1 LLIESEFNMS
11 LCNVRSVE
19 LLKDL
24 LSFFN
29 RNAIIMD
36 DIQKRLARLE
46 MKVDKMDDMNIQQIV
61 LTQNIEE
68 TTATAVSI
76 VENMSANLQK

>member
-1 LLIESEFNMS
+1 MS